1 MISDIIAD
9 GQSRTPPW
17 EIIDMLPGKVVGS
30 AGRQVSLPDWHNS
43 DLKKQAP
50 DLTKKI
56 HASRS
61 AAADLGHALACG
73 YARGSG
79 TGLAVAGPGSLPGPR
94 RGSDA
99 GPFWRDVISRG
110 PGVQAC

>member
-1 MISDIIAD
+1 
-9 GQSRTPPW
+9 
-17 EIIDMLPGKVVGS
+17 V
-30 AGRQVSLPDWHNS
+30 
-43 DLKKQAP
+43 
-50 DLTKKI
+50 
-56 HASRS
+56 
-61 AAADLGHALACG
+61 ACG

-79 TGLAVAGPGSLPGPR
+79 AELVAAGPGSLPGPQ

>member
-1 MISDIIAD
+1 MC
-9 GQSRTPPW
+9 
-17 EIIDMLPGKVVGS
+17 
-30 AGRQVSLPDWHNS
+30 SL
-43 DLKKQAP
+43 
-50 DLTKKI
+50 LTKKI
-56 HASRS
+56 HASCG
-61 AAADLGHALACG
+61 AAADLSHAVACG

-79 TGLAVAGPGSLPGPR
+79 AELVAAGPGSLPGPQ